1 MYRLGRHAGV
11 KAIGTLAVLSL
22 IAGLLTAV
30 ALLPVV
36 GVAGVAVRDAA
47 KTFNNMPVAGLG
59 QVPSRSELLDSRGR
73 LLAYYYPGYPHPI
86 YRVPVRFGQISPV
99 MRHAIV
105 AIEDARFWQHGA
117 LDLRGTIRAIALDAG
132 GQAVQGGSDLAQ
144 QYVKNAC
151 ILTAKTK
158 SQQNQCISHTL
169 ARKLTELRI
178 ASVIE
183 HEMTKA
189 QLLTAYLNAA
199 YFENQAYGIQVA
211 AQRYFTTSAQH
222 LSLTQSA
229 LLAGLV
235 ENPVGYDPLTNPSAA
250 LDRRATVLQ
259 QMAKF
264 GYISQA
270 AANRASKTPL
280 GLHLSGVPLQTG
292 CTSPRVAKAAFFCDY
307 VIAVMAHDKAYSKA
321 YTELTTTGGLK
332 IYTTLSKQDQ
342 TAADNA
348 AFYVLPNNDSANP
361 NHDVDTEVMIQPGT
375 GDIRAI
381 AVNRHYGYNHGQDS
395 IDYAVNTPYD
405 GGAGVQTGSS
415 SKLFT
420 LVTALKQGLPFGF
433 TLKVKDGEFA
443 GPLRSCS
450 GEYVKPWQ
458 VHNAD
463 GNEGGAIPLYFG
475 TVASINAFYA
485 SLEAKVG
492 LCNVVKTAISM
503 GLTRANGHS
512 LLSWIGKPGPSNL
525 NIPADDLGSF
535 TLGALNVSPMN
546 MAGAYATVA
555 SGGIYCHPIAITTIT
570 DPNGKNLPVEPARC
584 HRVLSQGVAN
594 AANYVLTGVLGPTGT
609 AGDRSIGRPAA
620 AKTGTANS
628 GYYAAFAGYTPTLV
642 GYVSVFNPS
651 DPTTIHYDGKPGAM
665 LNCPEATYRAYPGG
679 VVCNF
684 QMFGD
689 MAPGSTWELS
699 FLRAAL
705 GPAEAFG
712 PVPGYFFSLGSGAS
726 PPPPPK
732 KSKGP
737 GKGGNGGGGN
747 GGGGNGGG
755 GGGH

>member
-1 MYRLGRHAGV
+1 M
-11 KAIGTLAVLSL
+11 LAALSLVVGVLSAL
-22 IAGLLTAV
+22 

-36 GVAGVAVRDAA
+36 GVAGVATRDAA
-47 KTFNNMPVAGLG
+47 KTFDDMPVAGLG
-59 QVPSRSELLDSRGR
+59 QVPSRSELLDSHGH

-86 YRVPVRFGQISPV
+86 YRVPVTYNQIATV
-99 MRHAIV
+99 MRQAII
-105 AIEDARFWQHGA
+105 AIEDARFWRHGA
-117 LDLRGTIRAIALDAG
+117 LDLRGTLRAIALDLG

-151 ILTAKTK
+151 ILTAKTRA
-158 SQQNQCISHTL
+158 QQVDCTSHTL

-178 ASVIE
+178 AAVVE
-183 HEMTKA
+183 HKMTKA

-211 AQRYFTTSAQH
+211 AQRYFATSAKR
-222 LSLTQSA
+222 LTLTQAA

-235 ENPVGYDPLTNPSAA
+235 ENPVGYDPVTDPSAA
-250 LDRRATVLQ
+250 RDRRATVLQ

-270 AANRASKTPL
+270 AANRASKAPL
-280 GLHLSGVPLQTG
+280 GLHLSAVPLQTG
-292 CTSPRVAKAAFFCDY
+292 CTSSTAQMAAFYCDY
-307 VIAVMAHDKAYSKA
+307 VLSVMAHDHSYSQAYN
-321 YTELTTTGGLK
+321 ELTTIGGLK
-332 IYTTLSKQDQ
+332 IHTTLNMKDQ
-342 TAADNA
+342 KAADRA
-348 AFYVLPNNDSANP
+348 VFYVLPNNDYVNP
-361 NHDVDTEVMIQPGT
+361 NHDVDAEVMVQPGT
-375 GDIRAI
+375 GYIKAI
-381 AVNRHYGYNHGQDS
+381 AINRRYGFGPGQDS

-433 TLKVKDGEFA
+433 TMKVKDGEFA

-450 GEYVKPWQ
+450 GDYVKPWQ

-463 GNEGGAIPLYFG
+463 GNESGQIPLYFG

-492 LCNVVKTAISM
+492 LCHVVQTAVSM
-503 GLTRANGHS
+503 GLTRANGGS
-512 LLSWIGKPGPSNL
+512 LLSWIGKPYGRHSVE
-525 NIPADDLGSF
+525 PADDDASF
-535 TLGALNVSPMN
+535 TLGSVNVSPMN

-555 SGGIYCHPIAITTIT
+555 SGGIYCHPIAITAIT
-570 DPNGKNLPVEPARC
+570 DVTGKNLPVEPARC

-594 AANYVLTGVLGPTGT
+594 AANYVLSGVLTSPGAT
-609 AGDRSIGRPAA
+609 AAGRGIGRPAA

-642 GYVSVFNPS
+642 GYVSVFNPT
-651 DPTTIHYDGKPGAM
+651 DPTTVHFDGKPGAM
-665 LNCPEATYRAYPGG
+665 LNCPEATFRTWPGG
-679 VVCNF
+679 SVGCPG

-689 MAPGSTWELS
+689 DAPGATWQLS
-699 FLRAAL
+699 FTQAAL
-705 GPAEAFG
+705 GPALAFG
-712 PVPGYFFSLGSGAS
+712 PVPGLYFSLGPGTS

-732 KSKGP
+732 KPKP
-737 GKGGNGGGGN
+737 LPPPGGGK
-747 GGGGNGGG
+747 GGG
-755 GGGH
+755 GGGGGGPGGGH